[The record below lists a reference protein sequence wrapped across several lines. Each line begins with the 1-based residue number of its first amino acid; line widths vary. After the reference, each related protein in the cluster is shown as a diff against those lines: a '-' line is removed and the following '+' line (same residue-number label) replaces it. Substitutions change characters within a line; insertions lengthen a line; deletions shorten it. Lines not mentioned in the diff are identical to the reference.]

1 MQVSS
6 LPSDTDNLI
15 LYNFCSIVRIV
26 AENTPLSSTQEL
38 TTTPEEL
45 IAGNTLLQSLTHYF
59 PRTQFP
65 PSPA

>member
-45 IAGNTLLQSLTHYF
+45 IA
-59 PRTQFP
+59 
-65 PSPA
+65 